1 MHIRTFHEESCAD
14 LYTRSLIVII
24 LSSRLSAFCNV
35 DPRIDCGGG
44 GIIDGVGCST
54 AAAAAAATARSA
66 PSLMLLPPALA
77 LVFRERLESRLV
89 DLTGVLLVVLFGLVS
104 GVSFCFTGLAALGPC
119 RPMYEYAVPPGMLA
133 RCAIGVASTALLR
146 HTGHWSQDL
155 HFVSSWVG
163 LHCGWRTCTHS
174 VPALALA
181 VLCVC
186 VGVLACVW

>member
-1 MHIRTFHEESCAD
+1 MNTTAHGRTGKKMKIRASDVDEGMPRGRDAEDTQSPRHCGTHAHMHIRTFHEESCAD

-77 LVFRERLESRLV
+77 FVFRERLESRLV
-89 DLTGVLLVVLFGLVS
+89 DLTGVLLVVLLGLVS

-133 RCAIGVASTALLR
+133 RCAIGVA
-146 HTGHWSQDL
+146 
-155 HFVSSWVG
+155 
-163 LHCGWRTCTHS
+163 
-174 VPALALA
+174 
-181 VLCVC
+181 
-186 VGVLACVW
+186 